1 MEVRVLG
8 CSGGVGG
15 LENRTTA
22 LRVDDDILID
32 CGTGVG
38 SLQVD
43 ELMAIDHVFITHAHL
58 DHICFLP
65 FLVDTVGEFRK
76 NPINVHA
83 TPETLRII
91 RSHIFNWVVWP
102 DFSAIPDRTR
112 PMMRFHELHLGESFE
127 TGGRR
132 ISALPAL
139 HTVPAVGYRIQCPTG
154 SLAFSGD
161 TTLCEPLVQ
170 SLNSMKDL
178 KVFIIETAFTNAQ
191 HDLALAAR
199 HLCPDMLFKLLDD
212 IEVSPEVYVTHLKPV
227 QAGAIR
233 DEITEYGGRLRP
245 RFLESDLVFQI

>member
-1 MEVRVLG
+1 MEVKVLG

-22 LRVDDDILID
+22 LRVDRDILID

-38 SLQVD
+38 SLALD

-76 NPINVHA
+76 GPITVHA
-83 TPETLRII
+83 TPDTLRII

-102 DFSAIPDRTR
+102 DFSAIPDRAR
-112 PMMRFHELHLGESFE
+112 PMMRFNELHLGESFE
-127 TGGRR
+127 TAGRR

-139 HTVPAVGYRIQCPTG
+139 HTVPAVGYRVQCATG
-154 SLAFSGD
+154 SFAFSGD

-170 SLNSMKDL
+170 ALNAMLDL
-178 KVFIIETAFTNAQ
+178 KLFIIETAFTNAQ

-199 HLCPDMLFKLLDD
+199 HLCPDMLFNLLDD
-212 IEVSPEVYVTHLKPV
+212 LEVSPEVYVTHLKPV
-227 QAGAIR
+227 QA
-233 DEITEYGGRLRP
+233 DEIRAEIAEYRGRLQP
-245 RFLESDLVFQI
+245 RFLASDQIFEL